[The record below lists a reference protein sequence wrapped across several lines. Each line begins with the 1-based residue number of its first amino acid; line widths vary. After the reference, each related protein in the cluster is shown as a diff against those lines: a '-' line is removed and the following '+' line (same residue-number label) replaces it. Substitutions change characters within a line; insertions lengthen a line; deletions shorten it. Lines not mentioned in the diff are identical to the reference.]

1 MLLVDRRGV
10 MTDQHCEYARKLLN
24 EDDDEDD
31 DDDSGDNSDDGDD
44 DDGDDD
50 GKSWNKRSNDWQ
62 DGEYSRKQLI

>member
-1 MLLVDRRGV
+1 MMV
-10 MTDQHCEYARKLLN
+10 A
-24 EDDDEDD
+24 DDE
-31 DDDSGDNSDDGDD
+31 GDDGDD

>member
-1 MLLVDRRGV
+1 MMMIMSHQKLKDGV
-10 MTDQHCEYARKLLN
+10 TWAGG

>member
-1 MLLVDRRGV
+1 MLLVDRRGA
-10 MTDQHCEYARKLLN
+10 MTDQHCENARKLLN

-31 DDDSGDNSDDGDD
+31 DDDDSGDKS

>member
-1 MLLVDRRGV
+1 MLLVDRRGA

-44 DDGDDD
+44 D

>member
-1 MLLVDRRGV
+1 MVDVLVSVERGSFRDCLQLDKMLLVDRRGA

-44 DDGDDD
+44 DDD
-50 GKSWNKRSNDWQ
+50 GKS
-62 DGEYSRKQLI
+62 

>member
-1 MLLVDRRGV
+1 MFRQATTAFVRSWFAQLRVWGTLPRWPAGD
-10 MTDQHCEYARKLLN
+10 C
-24 EDDDEDD
+24 DD
-31 DDDSGDNSDDGDD
+31 GDGDGDD